1 MSAYRRGCSIAVT
14 ESARV
19 SFMLHE
25 DGLVSWQASCFLQVG
40 GRSPNL
46 CIFDGVVK
54 GEQQPKENNFE
65 KQ

>member
-1 MSAYRRGCSIAVT
+1 MSAYRRECSIAVT

-25 DGLVSWQASCFLQVG
+25 HGLVRWQASCFPRSG

-46 CIFDGVVK
+46 CAFDGVVK
-54 GEQQPKENNFE
+54 GEQQPQENNFE
-65 KQ
+65 K